1 MLRTRLTNARFLTM
15 DPDHP
20 VAHDLG
26 IWRSRIVGLDEAV
39 TSLPA
44 REVIDLQGATVLP
57 GFIDAHVHLAWT
69 GLKADTVSIA
79 GRTRIEDVL
88 AVVARAADRA
98 GPPGGWLTIAGY
110 DQRALG
116 RHLTAPELDTVSA
129 GRKVFLLHDSGH
141 GCVVNSAVLDLLP
154 AGIPHE
160 NGFLA
165 EGAMGA
171 ARALRLPYSQRELA
185 EAIGRAARTA
195 LSEGVTACAEAGIGG
210 ALFGHSPV
218 ELGAYQ
224 LAREEGLL
232 PLRVQLMVA
241 ADRLG
246 PVAAHRDD
254 GIPRALDLGLR
265 TGFGDDRLSVGA
277 LKVYTDG
284 GMMARTAALSRPY
297 EGLDHAGQLQDDP
310 GVLADT
316 IVAGHLAGWQL
327 AVHAIGDRAA
337 DLGSVVRILPGSRSL
352 ARTLAALSSVGMAP
366 PCLPPPPCDRTHQT
380 PLPDPARSKRQTLA
394 LDALER
400 AQRLRPRPGARH
412 RIEHAGLIRPDQLPR
427 FARLGVSAVV
437 QPSFLRHFGD
447 DYAAVMGAE
456 RAPWLYRGRAF
467 LDHGIPLVGSSDRP
481 VTDGSPLR
489 AVQFMVERT
498 SGSGQVIGPDEGVT
512 VDEALR
518 AYTVAGAFAC
528 HWEDTLGS
536 LTPGKAAD
544 LVVLGD
550 DPRRVGPSRIGD
562 IEVVATY
569 VDGGE
574 AGSNRSLPDWT

>member
-1 MLRTRLTNARFLTM
+1 MLSARLTNARFLTM

-26 IWRSRIVGLDEAV
+26 IWRGRIVGLDEAV

-44 REVIDLQGATVLP
+44 REVVDLQGATVLP
-57 GFIDAHVHLAWT
+57 GFIDSHVHLAWT
-69 GLKADTVSIA
+69 GFKAATPSIA
-79 GRTRIEDVL
+79 GRTRVDDVL
-88 AVVARAADRA
+88 AGVAEAVAAQ
-98 GPPGGWLTIAGY
+98 PPGSWVSIAGY

-116 RHLTAPELDTVSA
+116 RHLTAAELDTVSD
-129 GRKVFLLHDSGH
+129 GRKVFMLHDSGH
-141 GCVVNSAVLDLLP
+141 GCLVNTAVLDRLP
-154 AGIPHE
+154 ADTPHE

-165 EGAMGA
+165 EQAMGP
-171 ARALRLPYSQRELA
+171 ARALRLPYSQNELA
-185 EAIGRAARTA
+185 DAIARAAQTC

-224 LAREEGLL
+224 LARDQGRL

-241 ADRLG
+241 VETLR
-246 PVAAHRDD
+246 PVAAHAAD
-254 GIPRALDLGLR
+254 GIPGALDLGLR

-277 LKVYTDG
+277 LKIYTDG
-284 GMMARTAALSRPY
+284 GMMARTAALSSPY
-297 EGLDHAGQLQDDP
+297 TGLDHAGQLQDTP
-310 GVLADT
+310 EALAET
-316 IVAGHLAGWQL
+316 IVDGHLAGWQL

-337 DLGSVVRILPGSRSL
+337 DV
-352 ARTLAALSSVGMAP
+352 
-366 PCLPPPPCDRTHQT
+366 
-380 PLPDPARSKRQTLA
+380 A

-400 AQRLRPRPGARH
+400 AQKIRPRPEARH
-412 RIEHAGLIRPDQLPR
+412 RIEHAGLIRPDQLAR

-437 QPSFLRHFGD
+437 QPNFLRCFGD
-447 DYAAVMGAE
+447 DYASIMGEE

-481 VTDGSPLR
+481 VADGAPLR
-489 AVQFMVERT
+489 AIQFMVERASS
-498 SGSGQVIGPDEGVT
+498 SGRPIGPDEAVT
-512 VDEALR
+512 VDEALY

-528 HWEDTLGS
+528 HWEDSVGS
-536 LTPGKAAD
+536 LTPGKRAD

-550 DPRRVGPSRIGD
+550 DPRSVAPSRIGD

-569 VDGGE
+569 VDGRE
-574 AGSNRSLPDWT
+574 TDRTAP

>member
-1 MLRTRLTNARFLTM
+1 MLCTRLTNARFLTM

-26 IWRSRIVGLDEAV
+26 IWRGRIAGLDEAA
-39 TSLPA
+39 TSVPA

-69 GLKADTVSIA
+69 GFKENTPSIA
-79 GRTRIEDVL
+79 GLTRVDDVL
-88 AVVARAADRA
+88 AAVESAV
-98 GPPGGWLTIAGY
+98 PGDGTPGAWVSVAGY

-116 RHLTAPELDTVSA
+116 RHLTAAELDKVSH
-129 GRKVFLLHDSGH
+129 GHKVFLLHDSGH
-141 GCVVNSAVLDLLP
+141 GCVVNTAVLDRLP
-154 AGIPHE
+154 ADVPHE

-185 EAIGRAARTA
+185 GAIGRAARTC
-195 LSEGVTACAEAGIGG
+195 LSEGITACAEAGIGG
-210 ALFGHSPV
+210 TLFGHSPV

-232 PLRVQLMVA
+232 PLRVQLMVS
-241 ADRLG
+241 ADRLR
-246 PVAAHRDD
+246 PAAAHPDD

-265 TGFGDDRLSVGA
+265 TGFGDDWLSVGA
-277 LKVYTDG
+277 LKIYTDG
-284 GMMARTAALSRPY
+284 GMMARTAALTRPY

-310 GVLADT
+310 DVLTDT
-316 IVAGHLAGWQL
+316 VVDGHLAGWQL

-337 DLGSVVRILPGSRSL
+337 DI
-352 ARTLAALSSVGMAP
+352 
-366 PCLPPPPCDRTHQT
+366 
-380 PLPDPARSKRQTLA
+380 A

-412 RIEHAGLIRPDQLPR
+412 RIEHAGLIRADQLAR
-427 FARLGVSAVV
+427 FARLGVTAVV
-437 QPSFLRHFGD
+437 QPHFLRSFGD
-447 DYAAVMGAE
+447 DYAAIMGRE

-489 AVQFMVERT
+489 AMQFMVERA
-498 SGSGQVIGPDEGVT
+498 SASGQVIGPDEGIT
-512 VDEALR
+512 VDQALH
-518 AYTVAGAFAC
+518 AYTVAGARAC
-528 HWEDTLGS
+528 HWEDSLGT
-536 LTPGKAAD
+536 LTPGKHAD

-550 DPRRVGPSRIGD
+550 DPRRVGASRIGE

-569 VDGGE
+569 VDGRDRT
-574 AGSNRSLPDWT
+574 AA

>member
-1 MLRTRLTNARFLTM
+1 MLCARLTNARFFTM
-15 DPDHP
+15 DPGRP

-26 IWRSRIVGLDEAV
+26 VWRGRIVGLDEAV

-44 REVIDLQGATVLP
+44 REVVDLQGATVLP

-69 GLKADTVSIA
+69 GLKQGTPSIA
-79 GRTRIEDVL
+79 GCTRVEDVL
-88 AVVARAADRA
+88 ARVAQAVTQKES
-98 GPPGGWLTIAGY
+98 PGAWVSIAGY

-116 RHLTAPELDTVSA
+116 RHLTAAELDEVSH
-129 GRKVFLLHDSGH
+129 GHKLYLMHDSGH

-154 AGIPHE
+154 AGTAHE

-171 ARALRLPYSQRELA
+171 ARALRLPYAQEELA
-185 EAIGRAARTA
+185 EAIGRAARTCLA
-195 LSEGVTACAEAGIGG
+195 EGVTACAEAGVGG
-210 ALFGHSPV
+210 ALLGHSPV

-224 LAREEGLL
+224 LARDRGLL

-241 ADRLG
+241 ADTLH
-246 PVAAHRDD
+246 PVAAHDAD

-277 LKVYTDG
+277 LKVFTDG
-284 GMMARTAALSRPY
+284 GMMARTAALTAPY
-297 EGLDHAGQLQDDP
+297 EGLGHAGQLQDDP
-310 GVLADT
+310 EVLTHT
-316 IVAGHLAGWQL
+316 IVDGHLAGWQL

-337 DLGSVVRILPGSRSL
+337 DV
-352 ARTLAALSSVGMAP
+352 
-366 PCLPPPPCDRTHQT
+366 
-380 PLPDPARSKRQTLA
+380 A

-400 AQRLRPRPGARH
+400 AQRLRPRPDARH
-412 RIEHAGLIRPDQLPR
+412 RVEHAGLIRPDQLPR
-427 FARLGVSAVV
+427 FARLGVRAVV
-437 QPSFLRHFGD
+437 QPNFLRYFGD
-447 DYAAVMGAE
+447 DYAAIMGEE

-489 AVQFMVERT
+489 AVQFMVERASE
-498 SGSGQVIGPDEGVT
+498 SGLLIGPEEGVT
-512 VDEALR
+512 VAEALH
-518 AYTVAGAFAC
+518 AYTLAGAHAC
-528 HWEDTLGS
+528 HWEDDLGS
-536 LTPGKAAD
+536 LTPGKRAD

-550 DPRRVGPSRIGD
+550 DPTRVDTSRIGD

-569 VDGGE
+569 VDGR
-574 AGSNRSLPDWT
+574 AT